1 MNSRFQ
7 EEKRQPPYYLLTGLL
22 LGLVFGF
29 VLTMVIFPV
38 QYTNVPPETLNTT
51 DKDRY
56 RLMIGLAFQANQDI
70 GRATA
75 RLGLL
80 RDDDVAGQLIQQ
92 SRRSQTRSD
101 AQVLLNLA
109 QAFQNPFIQPI
120 ANQAPTES
128 IGTESNSL
136 TTSTPTVTME
146 PTESVTEARITATPE
161 PTRSAST
168 AIVQMSPT
176 PINITGLPFQL
187 TENETICNP
196 SYPESLIQVEVFDA
210 LGKPI
215 PDTRIKV
222 SWSNGQNSFFTGFFP
237 EISVGYADFAMTPPT
252 IYNLQVGEVG
262 ELVTNLTAPECKD
275 DSDALYWGSLY
286 LRFDAP

>member
-161 PTRSAST
+161 STRSAST